1 MADSSFLLHH
11 LPLDLAF
18 EGQGTL
24 TSPKGAKPLFSL
36 RATVNWMRGLAILV
50 ENENFD
56 ISEIQ
61 KFYQSIECKRKYTA
75 QQKNTIFEQLV
86 FALHQCSAL
95 DALCSINPKADIVR
109 VATVAWYYGI
119 YASASAMSVAHNG
132 SSPNNHTS
140 TANCWYIEFAR
151 HNRILPPFNLHLKT
165 LVKKDTDAK
174 LKKLKEELKLT
185 TPFNLANTTPYT
197 PDEAT
202 AACHAYLSGSVDW
215 WRGIIEEGEL
225 KESKEFKNLGVSNFQ
240 TKEARELRDERL
252 KNKRICFLHQ
262 AIRFRG
268 KANYRDSLFLGYGQN
283 VENDIAHYIDDLSTV
298 LKAFVT
304 MAGIYCS
311 KRIKNREWNEFMKDL
326 EMYKAFSLSP
336 DDVWSGR

>member
-1 MADSSFLLHH
+1 MENTIFLDLNY
-11 LPLDLAF
+11 LPLDYAF
-18 EGQGTL
+18 EEQGTL
-24 TSPKGAKPLFSL
+24 ASPKGVKPLFSL

-75 QQKNTIFEQLV
+75 QEKNTIFEQLV

-95 DALCSINPKADIVR
+95 DALCNINSKADIVR

-119 YASASAMSVAHNG
+119 YASASAMIVAHNG
-132 SSPNNHTS
+132 SLQNDHTN

-151 HNRILPPFNLHLKT
+151 HNRILSPFNLHLET

-174 LKKLKEELKLT
+174 LKELKEELKLA

-215 WRGIIEEGEL
+215 WRRIEEGGL
-225 KESKEFKNLGVSNFQ
+225 IKNLGVSNFQ

-268 KANYRDSLFLGYGQN
+268 KANYRDSLFLGYGRN
-283 VENDIAHYIDDLSTV
+283 VENEITHYTDDLSTV

-311 KRIKNREWNEFMKDL
+311 KRIKKGEWNEFMKDL
-326 EMYKAFSLSP
+326 EMHKAFSLSP
-336 DDVWSGR
+336 RNIWGMR